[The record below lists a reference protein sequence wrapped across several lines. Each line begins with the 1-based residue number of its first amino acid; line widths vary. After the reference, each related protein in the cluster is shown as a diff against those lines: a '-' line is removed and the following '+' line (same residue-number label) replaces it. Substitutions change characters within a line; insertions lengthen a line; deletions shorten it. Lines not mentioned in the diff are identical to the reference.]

1 MESPPPDRRKTELL
15 CHIRSLQLVGT
26 LEGYPHR
33 RGARRLVHRDPTCVR
48 RDLYIEWDSLQQT
61 TPKKDQSFRYV
72 WIVHPHHP
80 LAGQRVRAVEKKGTI
95 AASQWV
101 IPLDDQ
107 TRARIPASW
116 AVPDDETSSP
126 PVPSDGGLWAD
137 VTGLLRLARMVHR
150 LRAVQPTEGGS
161 DETTSID
168 AAGGPGANTAEP
180 DTALLGQVATG
191 TPPDRDHST
200 DDNDGQMAPGAALS
214 TGGGG

>member
-1 MESPPPDRRKTELL
+1 M
-15 CHIRSLQLVGT
+15 
-26 LEGYPHR
+26 
-33 RGARRLVHRDPTCVR
+33 
-48 RDLYIEWDSLQQT
+48 
-61 TPKKDQSFRYV
+61 

-80 LAGQRVRAVEKKGTI
+80 LTGQRVRAVEKKGAD

-101 IPLDDQ
+101 IQLDDQ
-107 TRARIPASW
+107 TRACIPASW
-116 AVPDDETSSP
+116 AVPDDETGSP

-161 DETTSID
+161 DETTSIN

-180 DTALLGQVATG
+180 DAALLGQAAAG

-200 DDNDGQMAPGAALS
+200 DDNDGQMASRTAPS